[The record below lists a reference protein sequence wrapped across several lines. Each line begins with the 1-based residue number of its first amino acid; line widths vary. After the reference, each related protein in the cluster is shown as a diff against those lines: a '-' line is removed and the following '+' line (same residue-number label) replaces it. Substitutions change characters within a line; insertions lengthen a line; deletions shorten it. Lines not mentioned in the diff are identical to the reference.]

1 MNPLKDL
8 EKFGQAP
15 WLDNLSRGLV
25 RNGELAKLVAE
36 EGIKGVT
43 SNPAIFEKSMGHSN
57 EYDEEIKSLLAG
69 GTAEIGQIFNTLA
82 IADIQGACDVLRG
95 VYDSTKKADGFV
107 SMECNPYLAL
117 DTDATLVEATRAALR
132 AYHFE
137 DILKPLR

>member
-25 RNGELAKLVAE
+25 RSGELAKLVQE

-57 EYDEEIKSLLAG
+57 EYDEEIQSLIAAG
-69 GTAEIGQIFNTLA
+69 KTEVGLMFNTLA
-82 IADIQGACDVLRG
+82 IAER
-95 VYDSTKKADGFV
+95 
-107 SMECNPYLAL
+107 CN
-117 DTDATLVEATRAALR
+117 VEALEEPQLLEAGRPCPHAAVLHTVR
-132 AYHFE
+132 
-137 DILKPLR
+137 PR